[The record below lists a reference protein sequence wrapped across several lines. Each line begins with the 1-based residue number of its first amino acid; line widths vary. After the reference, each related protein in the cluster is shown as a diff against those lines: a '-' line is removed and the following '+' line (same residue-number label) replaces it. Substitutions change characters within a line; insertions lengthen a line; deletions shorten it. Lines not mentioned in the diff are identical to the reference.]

1 MTQINLELFF
11 YRRHKVANT
20 LKKLNKDFPGLIES
34 KPDYTDSEIYEYLPP
49 KYIKKAENTVIPFK
63 WLFVFENDFREL
75 CREVLGRNYDLSN
88 ETEFFDKVKIN
99 EEESK
104 IIKKRMKGEE
114 ASLSTSR
121 ADSDVLDFFTL
132 PELKNLIL
140 NNWEIFEED
149 IPRGKR
155 FIDTLINQL
164 NRPRITVA
172 HFFELDDLD
181 IKELENR
188 LLRYYKT
195 FE

>member
-1 MTQINLELFF
+1 MTEINLELFF
-11 YRRHKVANT
+11 ARNHRIKNV
-20 LKKLNKDFPGLIES
+20 LKNLNKEFPGLHKT
-34 KPDYTDSEIYEYLPP
+34 KPDHTESEIYEYIPE
-49 KYIKKAENTVIPFK
+49 KYLKKAENTVIPFK
-63 WLFVFENDFREL
+63 WLFAFENDFREL
-75 CREVLGRNYDLSN
+75 CREALQRKHDLLN
-88 ETEFFDKVKIN
+88 DEEFFEKITIK

-104 IIKKRMKGEE
+104 IIQKRMKGEE

-132 PELKNLIL
+132 PELKNLIV
-140 NNWEIFEED
+140 NNWKVFEED

-164 NRPRITVA
+164 NRHRITVA
-172 HFFELDDLD
+172 HFFELDELD